1 MKRRF
6 VESDTPF
13 EPDYE
18 LGINFPHDS
27 PRRYSKT
34 PKMLKNRAGSASFGA
49 DLLTLKE
56 FSDIMRQKGSPGFWE
71 EKAGRTVQHVPVWRT
86 RNGREMR
93 IEDMETAHLINAV
106 AMIARNQLRRKHGI
120 RDELDDLN
128 LADEDLAKWFD
139 DMRAELEFRL
149 ERKNRRPK

>member
-1 MKRRF
+1 MKDLA
-6 VESDTPF
+6 SGGPF
-13 EPDYE
+13 
-18 LGINFPHDS
+18 
-27 PRRYSKT
+27 
-34 PKMLKNRAGSASFGA
+34 
-49 DLLTLKE
+49 TLKE
-56 FSDIMRQKGSPGFWE
+56 FADIMRQKGSPGFWE

-120 RDELDDLN
+120 TDPLDDLN
-128 LADEDLAKWFD
+128 LGDDGLKRWFD

-149 ERKNRRPK
+149 ERKKGRAK